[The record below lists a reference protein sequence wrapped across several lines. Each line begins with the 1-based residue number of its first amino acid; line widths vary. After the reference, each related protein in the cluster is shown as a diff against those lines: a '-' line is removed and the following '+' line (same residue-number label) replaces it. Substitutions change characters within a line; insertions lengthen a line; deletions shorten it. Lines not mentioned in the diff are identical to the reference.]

1 MKKAIIVVIGALALL
16 LPVANAAPS
25 RAPRLAITDLSPFT
39 VYGSGFASNER
50 VKLTVDVKARV
61 VRSVVANAKGAFTAR
76 FATVRIEK
84 CSSYVVRAAG
94 AAGSAV
100 TKKVLAECPTP
111 ENATGDEPPALY
123 PNDPTPKKK

>member
-1 MKKAIIVVIGALALL
+1 VKRAIIIVIGALALL

-61 VRSVVANAKGAFTAR
+61 VRSVVANAQGAFTAR

-111 ENATGDEPPALY
+111 GGAAGEDPPPLNATDPA
-123 PNDPTPKKK
+123 PKKR